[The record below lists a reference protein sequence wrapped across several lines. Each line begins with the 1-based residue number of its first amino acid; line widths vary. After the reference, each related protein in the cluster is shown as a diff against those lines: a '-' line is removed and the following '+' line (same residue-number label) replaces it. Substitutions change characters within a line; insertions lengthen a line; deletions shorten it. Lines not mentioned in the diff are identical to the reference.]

1 MSNPSGF
8 RVVIADSDP
17 VMAKIVLNQVAC
29 TGHLAEDLGESGT
42 SKPGTVPG
50 CLDLVIA
57 HWAIAS
63 KDGFALLESL
73 EKADPPI
80 PYIVMLRDKDGP
92 VKQLK
97 LQLKERGSLF
107 SLSQPFSTDKLKEV
121 IGKVIAALPEPV
133 AAQYRARMGNDSSN
147 PFDLGGVAPAQPAAQ
162 PQHNV
167 HAPAGNDPVSASP
180 DAKPVDGLGDQ
191 LRNALFDLEDA
202 QPEEPKDNKDDES
215 LSEEERAVVNWF
227 DDPEFLG
234 STQRLRDSI
243 HFRVSFNENDNA
255 FAVEKAQE
263 PTAAYGDTPHSDAAT
278 DTPDAAAG
286 QGGGNG
292 SADKQRDRAAETAKE
307 STAVTA
313 RRHFSKGKEA
323 LAAKDYTQAI
333 RNFTAVLQLKPGSP
347 QAYKGLAVAFRG
359 KGDWNR
365 SCYFLGRAC
374 QSFIWCGRFEEG
386 LAMHEEMKRRGI
398 TTVHPFGA
406 VAQTLVKRGR
416 LDKALRLLEQGR
428 KLAPRDADLLWA
440 YALLLSFKGDNKS
453 AIRALDDLLS
463 SAAKH
468 KDARNLRA
476 KLLSAPPKPSKNGK
490 DGDPQQPLDLDSLA
504 DD

>member
-1 MSNPSGF
+1 MSNSSGF

-29 TGHLAEDLGESGT
+29 TGHLAEDIGESGT
-42 SKPGTVPG
+42 SKPGAIPG
-50 CLDLVIA
+50 CLDFVIA
-57 HWAIAS
+57 HWTIAS
-63 KDGFALLESL
+63 KSNFAFLESL

-80 PYIVMLRDKDGP
+80 PYIVMLRDKDGSA
-92 VKQLK
+92 KQLK

-107 SLSQPFSTDKLKEV
+107 SLSQPFSTDKLEEV
-121 IGKVIAALPEPV
+121 IGKVIASLPEPV
-133 AAQYRARMGNDSSN
+133 AAQYRERMGNDSSN
-147 PFDLGGVAPAQPAAQ
+147 PFDIGGGVPTAQPAAPQ
-162 PQHNV
+162 PQNNPPTQ
-167 HAPAGNDPVSASP
+167 AGDGPAAANPDSKPLDALGNT
-180 DAKPVDGLGDQ
+180 
-191 LRNALFDLEDA
+191 LFELEETR
-202 QPEEPKDNKDDES
+202 PEEDNREDES

-243 HFRVSFNENDNA
+243 HFRVSFNENDSA

-263 PTAAYGDTPHSDAAT
+263 PSAAYGETPHSDAAV
-278 DTPDAAAG
+278 DTPDASDG
-286 QGGGNG
+286 QTGGNG
-292 SADKQRDRAAETAKE
+292 SAKKQRDHAAETAKE

-428 KLAPRDADLLWA
+428 KLAPKDADLLWA

-476 KLLSAPPKPSKNGK
+476 KLLSKPPKPDKNGK
-490 DGDPQQPLDLDSLA
+490 GDDSQQSHDLDSLS
-504 DD
+504 DE